1 MRYLTS
7 GESHGKQLTTII
19 EGVPA
24 RMPLLK
30 ENIDESLLRRQKGHG
45 RGRRMQIEKDLVDI
59 TSGVRHGYTLGSPI
73 SLVVHNDD
81 FKHWLKI
88 MGEEPVD
95 EDAHIRRVVKRPR
108 PGHADLDG
116 GLKYGHRDLRGVLER
131 SSAREATAR
140 VAAGAVGK
148 TRLNHRGIEVLG

>member
-30 ENIDESLLRRQKGHG
+30 KDIDESLLRRQKGHG
-45 RGRRMQIEKDLVDI
+45 RGRRMQIETDLAEI

-73 SLVVHNDD
+73 ALVVENED
-81 FKHWLKI
+81 FKSWVDV
-88 MGEEPVD
+88 MGEDPID
-95 EDAHIRRVVKRPR
+95 EDEKIRR
-108 PGHADLDG
+108 
-116 GLKYGHRDLRGVLER
+116 
-131 SSAREATAR
+131 
-140 VAAGAVGK
+140 
-148 TRLNHRGIEVLG
+148 

>member
-7 GESHGKQLTTII
+7 GESHGKQLTTVI

-95 EDAHIRRVVKRPR
+95 EDAHIRRVVTRPR
-108 PGHADLDG
+108 PGHADLNG
-116 GLKYGHRDLRGVLER
+116 GLKYGHRDLRDR
-131 SSAREATAR
+131 KS
-140 VAAGAVGK
+140 
-148 TRLNHRGIEVLG
+148 TRLNSSHVAISYAVFCLKKNIKQAKNHRNT